1 MDIVDSLRRLF
12 GRICSWLG
20 YITVIAEFL
29 LLVLLYFQAFVDIP
43 IIKTV
48 LLPKPSE
55 APTVTQSTTATNMPS
70 EPTWIVPLFAAAAL
84 LLIGYGIFHL
94 VTKDAPEAKERAEA
108 AVEKVA
114 VQALKKIEKDR
125 KVSYRR
131 ERILTARL
139 IFWLKV
145 GLAVLPLVVVLA
157 FQNTTMS
164 ISKVAALFLVSGLSL
179 SAVIW
184 FTFER
189 ILSGLP
195 ELHGT

>member
-1 MDIVDSLRRLF
+1 MGILDSLRRFF
-12 GRICSWLG
+12 GRMCSWLG
-20 YITVIAEFL
+20 YLTVIAEFL
-29 LLVLLYFQAFVDIP
+29 VLVMLYFQAFVDIP
-43 IIKTV
+43 VIRTV
-48 LLPKPSE
+48 LLPKPQE
-55 APTVTQSTTATNMPS
+55 ATSVTHAATAASVPN
-70 EPTWIVPLFAAAAL
+70 ELGWIVPLLAATAVP
-84 LLIGYGIFHL
+84 LIGYGIFRL
-94 VTKDAPEAKERAEA
+94 VTKDVPEAKENAET

-114 VQALKKIEKDR
+114 VRALKKIEKDK
-125 KVSYRR
+125 KVNQKR
-131 ERILTARL
+131 ERVLTARL